1 MGLLAYRVFLVF
13 LLSCIGILVLHPQNA
28 SALRSKDLALRWD
41 KAKLPPFLADLH
53 IFKSVSLDDLQRNL
67 DLAPAPSM
75 TFDPNQS
82 NKRRVRRGSD
92 PIHNRC

>member
-1 MGLLAYRVFLVF
+1 MGLLAYRVSPLPLLLFCVVVF
-13 LLSCIGILVLHPQNA
+13 ALRPQNV

-41 KAKLPPFLADLH
+41 KAKLPFLGDVH
-53 IFKSVSLDDLQRNL
+53 FFKSVALEDLERKL

>member
-1 MGLLAYRVFLVF
+1 MGLLANRVA
-13 LLSCIGILVLHPQNA
+13 LLLLCIGFLALAPENTC
-28 SALRSKDLALRWD
+28 ALRSKDLALRWN
-41 KAKLPPFLADLH
+41 KGQLPFLGSMH
-53 IFKSVSLDDLQRNL
+53 IFKAVAQEDLQRKL
-67 DLAPAPSM
+67 DLAPAPSV